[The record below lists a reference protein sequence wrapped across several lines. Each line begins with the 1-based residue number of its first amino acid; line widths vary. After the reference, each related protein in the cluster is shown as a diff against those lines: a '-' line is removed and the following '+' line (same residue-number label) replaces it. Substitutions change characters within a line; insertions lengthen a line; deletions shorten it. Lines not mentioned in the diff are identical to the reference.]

1 MPGVRIIPQ
10 HAYDRVEMVEQST
23 SKTIVSCVLAMLLII
38 SFTAAPAAAL
48 TQDDV
53 VDDDSLDGIDA
64 DTSDS
69 DGSDTDGVEVRIV
82 NTNSPVET
90 GETLNVKVDVV
101 TNDGGTVA
109 LLIDGEKVDE
119 KGFAPG
125 QEDRAT
131 FQWETSFQDAG
142 EHNATVRSGADSD
155 SETVQVEPGYSFPEE
170 RCTNVPKE
178 VNKNVPYGEL
188 PSQDQLPE
196 EIPNPVP
203 PFLTPRSVGN
213 LIVGATPNQCEIQDP
228 NDPSVDPT
236 DPQTEPSAEYNI
248 LRAEQYKD
256 GGALW
261 ITYRAGLSED
271 EGPAVS
277 GSLGAVI
284 YSGNAYANPNLAVN
298 DGEKAY
304 AVDPEFDGDDST
316 AEGSAEASAPFGTV
330 GGEMDCAG
338 GECQPDS
345 SGIPKFQDYPA
356 IPAPIW
362 DGED

>member
-1 MPGVRIIPQ
+1 
-10 HAYDRVEMVEQST
+10 MVEQST
-23 SKTIVSCVLAMLLII
+23 LRTTVSCFVALLVMVG
-38 SFTAAPAAAL
+38 FAAAPAAAL
-48 TQDDV
+48 TQDSDG
-53 VDDDSLDGIDA
+53 VDLD
-64 DTSDS
+64 TTDS
-69 DGSDTDGVEVRIV
+69 DGSSTSGVQVRIV
-82 NTNSPVET
+82 NTNSPVQT
-90 GETLNVKVDVV
+90 GDTLKVTVDVES
-101 TNDGGTVA
+101 NDGGSA
-109 LLIDGEKVDE
+109 ELFIDGESVDR

-125 QEDRAT
+125 QEDRVT
-131 FQWETSFQDAG
+131 FQWETSFTDAG

-155 SETVQVEPGYSFPEE
+155 SETVEVEAGYTFPEE
-170 RCTNVPKE
+170 RCTNVPKRANE
-178 VNKNVPYGEL
+178 NVPYEEL

-196 EIPNPVP
+196 QVPNPIP
-203 PFLTPRSVGN
+203 PFITPESLANLVVG
-213 LIVGATPNQCEIQDP
+213 VAPNQCDIQDP
-228 NDPSVDPT
+228 NDPSVDPN
-236 DPQTEPSAEYNI
+236 DPPSTPGAEVHV

-261 ITYRAGLSED
+261 MTYRAGLSED

-298 DGEKAY
+298 DGEKDY

-316 AEGSAEASAPFGTV
+316 AEGSAEASAPFGTI